1 MPTTAGKAANC
12 MIESPIDDSDETR
25 PGASA
30 PVTGNRPADDDSETK
45 LSSPAPAALNGI
57 SGNGETRLSTPAP
70 VVVAG
75 KPADDDAETKLSSP
89 NTASTDNADDVKTH
103 MDVPSANDHST
114 PVSDSEGPQQKTLTT
129 LGTVAGQTGQELPA
143 GGVHLPIGFMLRD
156 YKITELLGQGGFGVT
171 YLAQDTIFDSEVVI
185 KENLPTTIATRNTT
199 TFCVQPLTGGTGPGS
214 YEWALNN
221 FLNEAKILRKLKHPN
236 IIEIITAFRE
246 MGTAYYVM
254 PYISGTS
261 LDKTLDKT
269 SMPMPE
275 AEIRSLLVTL
285 LGALEY
291 LHSLKPILLHRDIK
305 PANILRKPDGSPI
318 LIDFGTARILTEHSQ
333 TSIESPGYTPIE
345 QLQTHGNLGPWTDI
359 YALGATMYHLITGTK
374 PMKVNDRMGRRDVL
388 VPLAG
393 RPELQKDYSPQLLLS
408 VDKAMALWPEDRWQ
422 NAAEWKQALNTAPK
436 AAPEVNA
443 EPTPQSEPQTTPE
456 VKKEKP
462 AGEEG
467 KQTASKTH
475 AETKAPD
482 QATIAPKSTEK
493 ASSEKQQEEPKTEKK
508 AATVQDQEKANAAL
522 LQAAEEDNTALIRA
536 ACLGKTEVVRQ
547 LLDRGADIEAKDKN
561 GETALIRAAWVGE
574 TKVVRLLLDRGA
586 DIEAKDK
593 DGETALIW
601 AACLGEAEVVRLLL
615 DRGANIEA
623 KGRHG
628 YTALMVSAINGRIGI
643 IKILLAAGA
652 NMGAKNE
659 NGETALI
666 LAERKGQD
674 QVSDLLRVTGVRYSA
689 DLRHAAKVGDVA
701 LVSRLL
707 DKGSDIESMDNT
719 GETALSW
726 AAKQGQT
733 EVVKLLLDRG
743 ADIEA
748 KNEDGY
754 TALILSSKSEVVKLL
769 LDRGANIEAKDKDGE
784 TASSKAV
791 QWNRQEVIPLLK
803 EACEQRVKSTFSPDA
818 AEELRNLRTYLGTRN
833 SLELLKFYMI
843 YLLVAIFIFRGEK
856 ALAYQVLPAVCCFV
870 RQCDKMPG
878 DGPWHLKGRKLFSAF
893 ITLCVLLM
901 GAYGLILIVHDCGS
915 MTHVAYTTEYI
926 IWLSICITVSCRCWS
941 LHHEYG
947 PALSWLSGS
956 MALIGIVGLCL
967 LSPFETHLANG
978 QSAMFNL
985 CTLVCLLNVIPSL
998 WGLIVS
1004 PRLTFERY
1012 HGILTSAIIFLYLAA
1027 WLLIG

>member
-30 PVTGNRPADDDSETK
+30 PVTGNRPADDD
-45 LSSPAPAALNGI
+45 
-57 SGNGETRLSTPAP
+57 
-70 VVVAG
+70 
-75 KPADDDAETKLSSP
+75 AETKLSSP
-89 NTASTDNADDVKTH
+89 NKASTDNADDVKTR
-103 MDVPSANDHST
+103 MGVPSANDHST

-129 LGTVAGQTGQELPA
+129 LGMVAGQTGHELPA

-305 PANILRKPDGSPI
+305 PANILLKPDGSPI

-422 NAAEWKQALNTAPK
+422 NAAEWKQALNTAP
-436 AAPEVNA
+436 ET
-443 EPTPQSEPQTTPE
+443 EP
-456 VKKEKP
+456 
-462 AGEEG
+462 
-467 KQTASKTH
+467 
-475 AETKAPD
+475 
-482 QATIAPKSTEK
+482 EK
-493 ASSEKQQEEPKTEKK
+493 ASSKEQQEEPKTEEK
-508 AATVQDQEKANAAL
+508 ATTAQDQEKANAAL
-522 LQAAEEDNTALIRA
+522 LQTAEEDNTALIRA

-547 LLDRGADIEAKDKN
+547 LLDRGADIEAKDKD
-561 GETALIRAAWVGE
+561 GETALIR
-574 TKVVRLLLDRGA
+574 
-586 DIEAKDK
+586 
-593 DGETALIW
+593 
-601 AACLGEAEVVRLLL
+601 AACLGEAEVVKLLIER
-615 DRGANIEA
+615 DANIEA

-666 LAERKGQD
+666 LAERQGQD
-674 QVSDLLRVTGVRYSA
+674 QVSDLLRVTGVRNSA
-689 DLRHAAKVGDVA
+689 DLRDAAKVGDVA

-707 DKGSDIESMDNT
+707 DKGSDIESKDNT
-719 GETALSW
+719 GETALIW
-726 AAKQGQT
+726 AARQGQT

-818 AEELRNLRTYLGTRN
+818 AEELRNLRTYLGTQN

-893 ITLCVLLM
+893 VTLCVLLM